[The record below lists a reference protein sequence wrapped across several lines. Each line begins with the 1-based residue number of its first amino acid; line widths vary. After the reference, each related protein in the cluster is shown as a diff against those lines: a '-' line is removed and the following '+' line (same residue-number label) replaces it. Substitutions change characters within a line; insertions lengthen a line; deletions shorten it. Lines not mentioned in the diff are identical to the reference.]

1 MQKNTPILINVPHA
15 STLIPQEEAAHF
27 VTPNL
32 DREIAVMT
40 DWFCDDLYDIGHTML
55 RFPVSRLICDP
66 ERFRDDSE
74 EIMSTVGMG
83 AIYTNCSDGTP
94 LKSVTPEYRELLL
107 QRYYDPYHAAFE
119 TAVKEKLEA
128 HGKCLIID
136 GHSFPAKPLPYEL
149 DQNPSRPDICIGTD
163 DYHSSQKLVEALVT
177 AFTAKGYTVAINR
190 PFSGSIVPFKYYRKD
205 NRVMSVMIELNRQLY
220 MDNWLHK
227 NSKYKQVKADIAEI
241 INFLKS
247 QMV

>member
-15 STLIPQEEAAHF
+15 STLIPPEETAHF

-32 DREIAVMT
+32 KREIAVMT
-40 DWFCDDLYDIGHTML
+40 DWFCDDLYDTGHTML

-66 ERFRDDSE
+66 ERFHNDSE
-74 EIMSTVGMG
+74 EIMSSVGMG

-107 QRYYDPYHAAFE
+107 RRYYDPYHAAFE
-119 TAVKEKLEA
+119 NAVKEKLEA

-149 DQNPSRPDICIGTD
+149 DQNPPRPDICIGTD
-163 DYHSSQKLVEALVT
+163 DYHTPQKLASALAT
-177 AFTAKGYTVAINR
+177 AFTAKGYTVALNR
-190 PFSGSIVPFKYYRKD
+190 PFSGSIVPLKYYLKD
-205 NRVMSVMIELNRQLY
+205 KRVMSVMIELNRGLY
-220 MDNWLHK
+220 LNEGYDK
-227 NSKYKQVKADIAEI
+227 SEGYKRVKDDIRAVIE
-241 INFLKS
+241 NLANK
-247 QMV
+247 VN